1 MKEIEEEKEEAEK
14 RIMLERVKGYL
25 SRYAAGYEAGRT
37 ESMNK
42 DQVQI
47 MEEKVRLMKE
57 LQRDLEEQPNQGI
70 EARDS
75 STEVVMEE
83 EVSSEEDT
91 DSEWEANETI
101 GDKILLI

>member
-14 RIMLERVKGYL
+14 RIMLERVKGDL
-25 SRYAAGYEAGRT
+25 SRCAAGYEAGRT

-57 LQRDLEEQPNQGI
+57 LQRDLEEQPNQVQKSNPIKYRGCNGG
-70 EARDS
+70 R
-75 STEVVMEE
+75 TFQ
-83 EVSSEEDT
+83 
-91 DSEWEANETI
+91 
-101 GDKILLI
+101 